1 LTWVQLPRILCI
13 FDILS
18 KMKEKMFIVV
28 SPLNPDPMYK
38 QVIDQIKDAVA
49 GGILKPEEKLPSIRE
64 MTRELGISEI
74 TIKRAYADL
83 EHEGY
88 IFTRAGL
95 GSFVADVSKEKM
107 KNEKLAEIR
116 QELIKILKSG
126 EKFDISADD
135 IIEAIKEKGVGK

>member
-1 LTWVQLPRILCI
+1 MPRILCI
-13 FDILS
+13 FVIHT
-18 KMKEKMFIVV
+18 KMENKMFIVV

-38 QVIDQIKDAVA
+38 QVTDQIKDAIA
-49 GGILKPEEKLPSIRE
+49 GGTLKPEDKLPSIRE

-83 EHEGY
+83 ELEGY

-95 GSFVADVSKEKM
+95 GSFVADVNKEKM
-107 KNEKLAEIR
+107 KQAKMEEIR
-116 QELIKILKSG
+116 QELTRILKSG

-135 IIEAIKEKGVGK
+135 IIEAIRKKGGEE

>member
-1 LTWVQLPRILCI
+1 
-13 FDILS
+13 
-18 KMKEKMFIVV
+18 MFIVV

-38 QVIDQIKDAVA
+38 QVTDQIKDAIA
-49 GGILKPEEKLPSIRE
+49 GGTLKPEDKLPSIRE

-83 EHEGY
+83 ELEGY

-95 GSFVADVSKEKM
+95 GSFVADVNKEKM
-107 KNEKLAEIR
+107 KQAKMEEIR
-116 QELIKILKSG
+116 QELTRILKSG

-135 IIEAIKEKGVGK
+135 IIEAIRKKGGEE

>member
-1 LTWVQLPRILCI
+1 
-13 FDILS
+13 
-18 KMKEKMFIVV
+18 MFIVV

-38 QVIDQIKDAVA
+38 QVADQIKDAIA
-49 GGILKPEEKLPSIRE
+49 GGIIKSEEKLPSIRE
-64 MTRELGISEI
+64 MTKELRISEI

-95 GSFVADVSKEKM
+95 GSFVAEVSREKM

-116 QELIKILKSG
+116 QELMKIIKSG

-135 IIEAIKEKGVGK
+135 IIQAIQDKGV

>member
-1 LTWVQLPRILCI
+1 MLT
-13 FDILS
+13 
-18 KMKEKMFIVV
+18 KMKNRMFIVV

-38 QVIDQIKDAVA
+38 QVTDQIKNAIA
-49 GGILKPEEKLPSIRE
+49 GGILRPEEKLPSIRE

-83 EHEGY
+83 EHKGY
-88 IFTRAGL
+88 IFTRSGL

-107 KNEKLAEIR
+107 RSEKLTEIQ

-135 IIEAIKEKGVGK
+135 IVGAIQEKGVGK

>member
-1 LTWVQLPRILCI
+1 MWIPCILCI
-13 FDILS
+13 SDIRA
-18 KMKEKMFIVV
+18 KMKDKIFIFV

-38 QVIDQIKDAVA
+38 QVADQIKDAMA
-49 GGILKPEEKLPSIRE
+49 GGILKPEDKLPSIRE
-64 MTRELGISEI
+64 MTQELGISEI

-88 IFTRAGL
+88 IFTRPGL
-95 GSFVADVSKEKM
+95 GSFVAEVNKEKM
-107 KNEKLAEIR
+107 RKVKLAEIR

-135 IIEAIKEKGVGK
+135 IIQIIQEKGKEK

>member
-1 LTWVQLPRILCI
+1 MPRILCI
-13 FDILS
+13 FDMLTN
-18 KMKEKMFIVV
+18 MKEKMFIVV

-38 QVIDQIKDAVA
+38 QVTDQIKDAIA

-88 IFTRAGL
+88 IFTRLGL

-107 KNEKLAEIR
+107 RSEKLSEIQ

-135 IIEAIKEKGVGK
+135 IIDCIKEKGVEK

>member
-1 LTWVQLPRILCI
+1 MRLPRILCI
-13 FDILS
+13 FDILA

-38 QVIDQIKDAVA
+38 QVTDQIKNAIA

-88 IFTRAGL
+88 IFTRSGL

-107 KNEKLAEIR
+107 KSEKLAEIR

-126 EKFDISADD
+126 EKFDISSDD
-135 IIEAIKEKGVGK
+135 IIEAIKEKGVEK